1 MKFIYLFILF
11 SIVQFGIHAKRV
23 APKKVQ
29 SITYNNIEYSVD
41 HSNIGSVLIT
51 DKNSNTIKNIKIYTI
66 EYNNDLEK
74 DVQDIFIINLKISNN
89 FLLITNER
97 NKVYR
102 MDLSTYQIT
111 QVSN

>member
-1 MKFIYLFILF
+1 
-11 SIVQFGIHAKRV
+11 
-23 APKKVQ
+23 
-29 SITYNNIEYSVD
+29 
-41 HSNIGSVLIT
+41 LIT

-66 EYNNDLEK
+66 EYNNNLEK
-74 DVQDIFIINLKISNN
+74 DVQDIFIKNLKISNN

-111 QVSN
+111 QVSD

>member
-1 MKFIYLFILF
+1 MKYIYFFILF
-11 SIVQFGIHAKRV
+11 SIIQFGLQAKRV

-29 SITYNNIEYSVD
+29 SIVYNNIEYSVD
-41 HSNIGSVLIT
+41 HSNIGYILIK

-66 EYNNDLEK
+66 EYDNDLEK

-89 FLLITNER
+89 NLLITNER

-111 QVSN
+111 QLSD

>member
-1 MKFIYLFILF
+1 MKYIYLLILF
-11 SIVQFGIHAKRV
+11 SIIQFSIYAKRI

-29 SITYNNIEYSVD
+29 SIVYNNIEYSVD

-66 EYNNDLEK
+66 EYNNNLEK
-74 DVQDIFIINLKISNN
+74 DVQDIFIKNLKISNN

-111 QVSN
+111 QVSD

>member
-1 MKFIYLFILF
+1 MIK
-11 SIVQFGIHAKRV
+11 
-23 APKKVQ
+23 
-29 SITYNNIEYSVD
+29 
-41 HSNIGSVLIT
+41 

-66 EYNNDLEK
+66 EYDNDLEK

-89 FLLITNER
+89 NLLITNER

-111 QVSN
+111 QVSD